1 MPGRLREPYINVGTV
16 DVNGNCVVPIVHN
29 GLERVWEIQ
38 QVTVNYGTVGD
49 NPNLQ
54 ITVNG
59 EVYSG
64 GAIMLPSQ
72 GKGTAGGLAQTF
84 GGLPYLYMENHD
96 RVQIEIGNG
105 SLGTIVTV
113 HVQFR
118 SITYDDDALTGMF

>member
-1 MPGRLREPYINVGTV
+1 MVGRLREPYINTGTV
-16 DVNGNCVVPIVHN
+16 DANGNCIVPIVHN
-29 GLERVWEIQ
+29 GPERVWEIQ
-38 QVTVNYGTVGD
+38 QITVNYSSQGD
-49 NPNLQ
+49 NPTLQ

-72 GKGTAGGLAQTF
+72 GKGSAGGLAQTF

-96 RVQIEIGNG
+96 AVHVEIGNG
-105 SLGTIVTV
+105 SAGTLVTV

-118 SITYDDDALTGMF
+118 SITYDDDALTGYF

>member
-1 MPGRLREPYINVGTV
+1 MPRLREPYINSAVV
-16 DVNGNCVVPIVHN
+16 DANGNAVVPIVHN
-29 GLERVWEIQ
+29 FYEKVLEVQ
-38 QVTVNYGTVGD
+38 QITVNYSSQGD

-72 GKGTAGGLAQTF
+72 GKGAAGGLAQTF
-84 GGLPYLYMENHD
+84 GGLPYLYMESHD

-105 SLGTIVTV
+105 SQGTVVTI
-113 HVQFR
+113 HVQYR
-118 SITYDDDALTGMF
+118 VIAYDDDALAGY

>member
-1 MPGRLREPYINVGTV
+1 MPGRLREPYVNVGTV

-38 QVTVNYGTVGD
+38 QITVNYSSQGD
-49 NPNLQ
+49 NPTLQ

-72 GKGTAGGLAQTF
+72 GKGAAGGLAQTF

-96 RVQIEIGNG
+96 RVQVEIGNG
-105 SLGTIVTV
+105 SLGTTVTV

-118 SITYDDDALTGMF
+118 SITYDDDALMGMF